1 MDRAAKQKLVEEL
14 RQVFTETE
22 VVVVVQNAGLTVAQ
36 MTDLRRQIKAAGASF
51 KVTKNRLTRL
61 ALDGTRYQQIDGPLF
76 KGPTGIATSSDPVGA
91 AKVIVEFAKK
101 NDKLV
106 LLGGAMGDS
115 KLDVNSVKAFATL
128 PSLDAL
134 RGKIIGLIQ
143 APATKIAGVLSR
155 RRPVEACARVLSAY
169 GSKDEAKK
177 QRES

>member
-36 MTDLRRQIKAAGASF
+36 ITDLRRQIKAAGASF

-61 ALDGTRYQQIDGPLF
+61 ALDGTRYQQIDGLF

-91 AKVIVEFAKK
+91 AKVVVEFAKK

-106 LLGGAMGDS
+106 LLGGAMGDT
-115 KLDVNSVKAFATL
+115 KLDVDSVKALATL
-128 PSLDAL
+128 PSLDEL
-134 RGKIIGLIQ
+134 RGKIVGLLN
-143 APATKIAGVLSR
+143 APATKVAGVVQAPASKL
-155 RRPVEACARVLSAY
+155 ARVFNAY
-169 GSKDEAKK
+169 AKSGEEAA
-177 QRES
+177 